1 MHQPPDNTQHT
12 HLQRVQQWVE
22 RLEARANELL
32 KNINVEELTPKER
45 IDLALK
51 CIAHAQR
58 FLILGQ
64 QLEAKTP
71 REKSQ
76 QLIMAAIMRQMRGEA
91 STTLNDTLIS
101 EAATTP
107 NDTMPEE
114 P

>member
-1 MHQPPDNTQHT
+1 MDHPPDNIQRT

-71 REKSQ
+71 RDKSQ
-76 QLIMAAIMRQMRGEA
+76 LIISAIMRQMRGEA
-91 STTLNDTLIS
+91 T
-101 EAATTP
+101 TTP
-107 NDTMPEE
+107 DDTIAEE